1 VPGPLADRP
10 AGNAAKRRA
19 SLRQGREPRPVLK
32 KNSSER
38 FVVRASLMVAGFLA
52 EGALIGQVSSQLVQ
66 LLSLRS
72 WIFQYGVAGLG
83 RPARLQRDGSV
94 TFGQLRW
101 AADGEGL
108 PAEGD
113 VELLVESGG
122 SFQGG
127 FSLDRSTRDLRPT
140 VHRCALSTAIV
151 TRLAVRPAGTD
162 VRPAA
167 IRSVGAGGWPRL
179 RWRLSRR
186 RRRKPERCT
195 G

>member
-1 VPGPLADRP
+1 
-10 AGNAAKRRA
+10 
-19 SLRQGREPRPVLK
+19 
-32 KNSSER
+32 
-38 FVVRASLMVAGFLA
+38 MVAGFLA

-122 SFQGG
+122 SFQGRFLMTPAPG
-127 FSLDRSTRDLRPT
+127 AARTRTAAAGGRIRRSGRRRAGQQPS
-140 VHRCALSTAIV
+140 R
-151 TRLAVRPAGTD
+151 RPALTEPSL
-162 VRPAA
+162 PAGRLDA
-167 IRSVGAGGWPRL
+167 AGR
-179 RWRLSRR
+179 
-186 RRRKPERCT
+186 E
-195 G
+195 

>member
-1 VPGPLADRP
+1 
-10 AGNAAKRRA
+10 
-19 SLRQGREPRPVLK
+19 
-32 KNSSER
+32 
-38 FVVRASLMVAGFLA
+38 MVAGFLA

-72 WIFQYGVAGLG
+72 WIFQYGVAGLS

-122 SFQGG
+122 SFRVG
-127 FSLDRSTRDLRPT
+127 SHWTAARVICDRPS
-140 VHRCALSTAIV
+140 I
-151 TRLAVRPAGTD
+151 
-162 VRPAA
+162 
-167 IRSVGAGGWPRL
+167 GAPY
-179 RWRLSRR
+179 RR
-186 RRRKPERCT
+186 RLLH

>member
-1 VPGPLADRP
+1 
-10 AGNAAKRRA
+10 
-19 SLRQGREPRPVLK
+19 
-32 KNSSER
+32 
-38 FVVRASLMVAGFLA
+38 MVAGFLA

-122 SFQGG
+122 SFQGR

-151 TRLAVRPAGTD
+151 TRLAVRPAGPMCLLRSGVSVLEDGRAYGGGCPDGGDGGQED
-162 VRPAA
+162 VLGEGGEDLVGHPEDHAEGNRHAA
-167 IRSVGAGGWPRL
+167 CCGG
-179 RWRLSRR
+179 
-186 RRRKPERCT
+186 
-195 G
+195 